1 MTWWIPNQG
10 KEVTMERLVTVS
22 LDEEAVR
29 FTSDGRMSVLD
40 AIRALTLSTC
50 PEQIWD
56 ELKHREPKLLNHCE
70 DRQILDEGSLTVVD
84 GEGWEMM
91 WVLLIGYILEPQ
103 NDSSSHQVN

>member
-1 MTWWIPNQG
+1 
-10 KEVTMERLVTVS
+10 MEPLVKVS

-56 ELKHREPKLLNHCE
+56 QLKHQEPKLLDHCE
-70 DRQILDEGSLTVVD
+70 DRQVLHEGLLTVVD

-91 WVLLIGYILEPQ
+91 WVLLIEYLLDSEKDPLPQ
-103 NDSSSHQVN
+103 